1 MNVLNKAEAY
11 IREQGLLCPGDRVV
25 VAVSGGP
32 DSVALLGVLQMLAAR
47 WPLTLVAAHVNHGF
61 RPQESAEEAALVAA
75 LAERLGLPLEVG
87 VFDLPRYISDTGLNA
102 QDAARRKRY
111 GFLQETAARHGAS
124 KIALAHHAGDQAET
138 LVMRFMRGTGPAGL
152 VGMLP
157 KRAFGDMELIRPF
170 LGLEKEELLV
180 FCRENG
186 LPYCSDSS
194 NEKRIYTRNRI
205 RLDLLPALRAYNPRL
220 TESLGRLSELL
231 QTENAYLLQ
240 ETQTLFQAIVQP
252 VEGGYAFSRAA
263 FLGAHLAL
271 QRRLIKL
278 ILDYLSAGK
287 DDDGE
292 AGYDRI
298 QTILAFIGK
307 ESPPNI
313 RWEAGMGVRFL
324 REYDGIRLYAPPPD
338 SARFFHYIGG
348 QDSRGTLQ
356 FAGAGM
362 EIEWWTTDRMAGPPS
377 EAELAGSTVV
387 FDREALRYPLT
398 LRPRKQGDRMK
409 PFGLNGSKK
418 VKDIFIDAKIPAEQR
433 RTWPVLTDAED
444 VILWLPGLT
453 RSSHSMVTGNTG
465 QFLCMTFRGLQG
477 DRTGSTAAPLI
488 KG

>member
-11 IREQGLLCPGDRVV
+11 IHEHGLLCPEDRVV

-32 DSVALLGVLQMLAAR
+32 DSVALLGVLQMLAAK
-47 WPLTLVAAHVNHGF
+47 WPLTLVVAHVNHGF
-61 RPQESAEEAALVAA
+61 RPQESAAEATLVAA
-75 LAERLGLPLEVG
+75 LADRLGLPLEVG
-87 VFDLPRYISDTGLNA
+87 EFDLPRYIKDTGLNA

-111 GFLQETAARHGAS
+111 GFLQEVAARHGAS

-138 LVMRFMRGTGPAGL
+138 LVMRFMRGTGPGGLAGIP
-152 VGMLP
+152 P
-157 KRAFGDMELIRPF
+157 KRPFSNVELIRPF
-170 LGLEKEELLV
+170 LGLEKEELLA
-180 FCRENG
+180 FCHENG
-186 LPYCSDSS
+186 LAYCSDSS

-220 TESLGRLSELL
+220 TQSLNRLSELL
-231 QTENAYLLQ
+231 QTENDYLLQ

-298 QTILAFIGK
+298 QTIHAFISK
-307 ESPPNI
+307 ESAPNI
-313 RWEAGMGVRFL
+313 SWEAGMGVRFL
-324 REYDGIRLYAPPPD
+324 REYDGIRLYAPPPG
-338 SARFFHYIGG
+338 SARFFHYISG
-348 QDSRGTLQ
+348 QDSRGTLP

-362 EIEWWTTDRMAGPPS
+362 EIRWWTTDQAAGPPS
-377 EAELAGSTVV
+377 EEELAGSTVV
-387 FDREALRYPLT
+387 FDREALRFPLAW
-398 LRPRKQGDRMK
+398 RPRKQGDRMK

-418 VKDIFIDAKIPAEQR
+418 VKDIFIDAKIPAELR
-433 RTWPVLTDAED
+433 KAWPVLTDAED
-444 VILWLPGLT
+444 TILWLPGLT
-453 RSSHSMVTGNTG
+453 RSSHSMVTSNTG
-465 QFLCMTFRGLQG
+465 QYLCMTFRGLQE
-477 DRTGSTAAPLI
+477 DLTGSAMAPLI